1 MGAQVEILHPI
12 SLAMLTIA
20 NRKWLNGKRSGMMKY
35 FFSIAVRHIPLTC
48 IVEWFTKQRAICLKR
63 IREMSKQI
71 VEIHE
76 LSSKRRIGD
85 ASAYSAHIQ
94 EAMRYDR
101 LPSAHYSLVM
111 TILNAVVQGYTEEK
125 WKEEQQQ
132 ALKTLVLEPTN
143 PKTAHADLA
152 NRYEQTVG
160 GLKDLSLWP
169 W

>member
-1 MGAQVEILHPI
+1 
-12 SLAMLTIA
+12 
-20 NRKWLNGKRSGMMKY
+20 
-35 FFSIAVRHIPLTC
+35 
-48 IVEWFTKQRAICLKR
+48 
-63 IREMSKQI
+63 MSKQI

-76 LSSKRRIGD
+76 RSSKRKIGN

-94 EAMRYDR
+94 EAMRYDK
-101 LPSAHYSLVM
+101 LPSSNYALVM
-111 TILNAVVQGYTEEK
+111 TILNAVVQGYTEEM

-132 ALKTLVLEPTN
+132 TLKTLINRSTD

-152 NRYEQTVG
+152 NLYEQTIS